1 MRGNKLVKISFTK
14 FHSSRRCFK
23 KIDFPSPDSSEKRSK
38 LLVPF
43 SGIKNKE
50 KRLEQHRFNRSI
62 RGGNSRKLD
71 DAVLTKGEFGCAR
84 PRSLHDVAM
93 DPITRSRTIDVE
105 RSTTGDER
113 QTRRRRGRREEV
125 YQQLLP
131 SASPTVSL
139 LFAELSSGEVSRRQ
153 PSLPG
158 YEIASL
164 PRGVITKNQ
173 AKRPKSHHRASTLFL
188 QFWRGAIDTHA
199 GPLRPFVFEALLSL
213 SLSLS
218 VSIPPRP
225 RRSREPSGKY
235 VGRKGILGG
244 WWIRSLTC

>member
-1 MRGNKLVKISFTK
+1 
-14 FHSSRRCFK
+14 
-23 KIDFPSPDSSEKRSK
+23 
-38 LLVPF
+38 
-43 SGIKNKE
+43 
-50 KRLEQHRFNRSI
+50 
-62 RGGNSRKLD
+62 
-71 DAVLTKGEFGCAR
+71 
-84 PRSLHDVAM
+84 M

-113 QTRRRRGRREEV
+113 QTRRRRRRRRREEV
-125 YQQLLP
+125 YRQLLP

-153 PSLPG
+153 PSRPG

-199 GPLRPFVFEALLSL
+199 GPLFARLSSRRCSPSL
-213 SLSLS
+213 SLFLCLCLSLCLDS
-218 VSIPPRP
+218 STSTEIP
-225 RRSREPSGKY
+225 
-235 VGRKGILGG
+235 
-244 WWIRSLTC
+244 

>member
-1 MRGNKLVKISFTK
+1 M
-14 FHSSRRCFK
+14 
-23 KIDFPSPDSSEKRSK
+23 
-38 LLVPF
+38 
-43 SGIKNKE
+43 
-50 KRLEQHRFNRSI
+50 
-62 RGGNSRKLD
+62 
-71 DAVLTKGEFGCAR
+71 
-84 PRSLHDVAM
+84 
-93 DPITRSRTIDVE
+93 E

-113 QTRRRRGRREEV
+113 QTRRRRRRRREEV
-125 YQQLLP
+125 YRQLLP

-153 PSLPG
+153 PSRPG

-199 GPLRPFVFEALLSL
+199 GPLFARLSSRRCSPSLSLSL

-218 VSIPPRP
+218 VSIPPRA

-244 WWIRSLTC
+244 WWIRWFAPLTC

>member
-1 MRGNKLVKISFTK
+1 
-14 FHSSRRCFK
+14 
-23 KIDFPSPDSSEKRSK
+23 
-38 LLVPF
+38 
-43 SGIKNKE
+43 
-50 KRLEQHRFNRSI
+50 
-62 RGGNSRKLD
+62 
-71 DAVLTKGEFGCAR
+71 
-84 PRSLHDVAM
+84 M

-113 QTRRRRGRREEV
+113 QTRRRRRRRREEV
-125 YQQLLP
+125 YRQLLP

-153 PSLPG
+153 PSRPG

-199 GPLRPFVFEALLSL
+199 GPLFARLSSRRCSPSLPF
-213 SLSLS
+213 SLS
-218 VSIPPRP
+218 VSVCLDSSTSTEIP
-225 RRSREPSGKY
+225 
-235 VGRKGILGG
+235 
-244 WWIRSLTC
+244 